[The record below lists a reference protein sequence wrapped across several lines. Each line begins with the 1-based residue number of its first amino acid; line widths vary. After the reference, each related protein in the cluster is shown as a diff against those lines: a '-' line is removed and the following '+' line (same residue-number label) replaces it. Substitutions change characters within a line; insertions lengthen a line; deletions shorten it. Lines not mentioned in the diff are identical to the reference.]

1 MLLEKTPP
9 QDIEAERAVL
19 GALLLSKDA
28 LERAAERLHPE
39 DFYKLGHQVIYQA
52 MQDLF
57 RAHELRYLVCRLLL
71 EKKKDYTDSESMP
84 LHVV

>member
-52 MQDLF
+52 MQ
-57 RAHELRYLVCRLLL
+57 
-71 EKKKDYTDSESMP
+71 TD
-84 LHVV
+84 